1 MHLDTQ
7 SRGVF
12 SQAVGRILKIKVSFK
27 WEMLSFE
34 PHHGLNTI
42 RKLNLPTLLTDSPVS
57 ETGWQKTKKTVFL
70 PKYCGF
76 WDLLEIKKIFSKISI
91 FLIDRSYICRISYS
105 DECKRRPIMTKR
117 KLRAMSPAETE
128 ILRLVWQLEEATVQQ
143 ICDLLPPKRN
153 IVYKTVQTLLRRLE
167 NKGYL
172 KHKIRGKAH
181 VFFPAVKREDVV
193 KRTVL
198 DFLDR
203 LFGGDPK
210 PLMQFLA
217 EDGHIDAEDVAK
229 LKKLIDNS

>member
-1 MHLDTQ
+1 
-7 SRGVF
+7 
-12 SQAVGRILKIKVSFK
+12 
-27 WEMLSFE
+27 
-34 PHHGLNTI
+34 
-42 RKLNLPTLLTDSPVS
+42 
-57 ETGWQKTKKTVFL
+57 
-70 PKYCGF
+70 
-76 WDLLEIKKIFSKISI
+76 
-91 FLIDRSYICRISYS
+91 
-105 DECKRRPIMTKR
+105 MTKR

-143 ICDLLPPKRN
+143 ICGLLPPKRK

-172 KHKIRGKAH
+172 KHKIKGKAH

-193 KRTVL
+193 KRTVI

-217 EDGHIDAEDVAK
+217 EDGKIDTEDIK
-229 LKKLIDNS
+229 RLRRLIEKK